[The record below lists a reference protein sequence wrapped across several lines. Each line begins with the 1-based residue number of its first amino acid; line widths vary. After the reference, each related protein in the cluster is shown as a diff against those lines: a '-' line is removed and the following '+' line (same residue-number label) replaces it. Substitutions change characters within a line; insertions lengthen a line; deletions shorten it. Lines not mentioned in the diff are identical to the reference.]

1 MLFDLS
7 PLVLAFVGIAAF
19 ATAVMGGI
27 AGIGTAIAMIPVMA
41 FAIGV
46 RDAIPVVTVAV
57 TMNNFGRVWANRH
70 FIDYKVVLWF
80 SLGAVP
86 LSVLGG
92 VAFANA
98 PAEVLAR
105 ALAIFLI
112 SLVAYRHLP
121 IGRRM
126 KISNTRYFSFVGMVQ
141 GFLSSIFGGAG
152 PFGAHFFLAY
162 GLYRNAFVGTVA
174 LATTSINLAKGST
187 YARFALI
194 GLDALLL
201 GVLVG
206 VIMVIGAYFG
216 GRLVSRV
223 PDKLFV
229 YIVEGVML
237 GAAAALLIQGA

>member
-1 MLFDLS
+1 MLFDLD
-7 PLVLAFVGIAAF
+7 PLMLAVVGVAAFV
-19 ATAVMGGI
+19 TAVMGGI
-27 AGIGTAIAMIPVMA
+27 AGIGTAIAMIPVMT

-46 RDAIPVVTVAV
+46 RDAIPVVTIAV

-70 FIDYKVVLWF
+70 TIDYTVVLWF

-92 VAFANA
+92 VVFAKA

-105 ALAIFLI
+105 GLAIFLI
-112 SLVAYRHLP
+112 CLVIYRHMP
-121 IGRRM
+121 IGRHT
-126 KISNTRYFSFVGMVQ
+126 KFSNVRYFGFVGAAQ

-162 GLYRNAFVGTVA
+162 GLYRNAFVGTSA
-174 LATTSINLAKGST
+174 LATTSINFARAST
-187 YARFALI
+187 YAKFALI
-194 GLDALLL
+194 GVDALVLGLL
-201 GVLVG
+201 IGVV
-206 VIMVIGAYFG
+206 MVIGAYIG

-223 PDKLFV
+223 PDGLFV

-237 GAAAALLIQGA
+237 AAAAALLIEG